1 MTAALRSNVS
11 SQRFPPRQAGS
22 YAGGSNV
29 TQLRPFSDRRLGQSR
44 LQPAFSQAINRQAV
58 SRQAVSRLSHQTVQ
72 LPTSP
77 ATPLWLRVLTTAQRT
92 STVVTFSLVA
102 SALAVYGWTVYSQ
115 QLWGTEYQRLES
127 LQRQE
132 RQLTAA
138 NEVLKDQL
146 AKEAEDPASG
156 LSMPNPTSAIF
167 LQPAPL
173 TQSPAAPQAAP
184 ASKPFRTVPLG
195 Y

>member
-11 SQRFPPRQAGS
+11 SRRFPPRQPGT
-22 YAGGSNV
+22 YAGASKVAQFN
-29 TQLRPFSDRRLGQSR
+29 PAIARRQE
-44 LQPAFSQAINRQAV
+44 PSQIRSVSSSAV
-58 SRQAVSRLSHQTVQ
+58 SHQTVQ
-72 LPTSP
+72 SFPTSQS
-77 ATPLWLRVLTTAQRT
+77 TPLWLRVLTAAQRT

-102 SALAVYGWTVYSQ
+102 STLAIYGWTVYSQ

-138 NEVLKDQL
+138 NEVLKNQM
-146 AKEAEDPASG
+146 AQEAEDPASG
-156 LSMPNPTSAIF
+156 LTMPDPTSAIF
-167 LQPAPL
+167 LQPAPP
-173 TQSPAAPQAAP
+173 TQSAMPQAVP
-184 ASKPFRTVPLG
+184 TPKPVRAAPLG